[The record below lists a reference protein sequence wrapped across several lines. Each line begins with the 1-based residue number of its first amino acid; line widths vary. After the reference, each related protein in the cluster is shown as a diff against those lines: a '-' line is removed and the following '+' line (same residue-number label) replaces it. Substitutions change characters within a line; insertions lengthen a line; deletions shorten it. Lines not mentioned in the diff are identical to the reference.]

1 MGPNSKG
8 FAYSRTLFSITLTV
22 VDQVTEVTWQKP
34 GKNKG
39 PRKKPSPVACALGLP
54 LTCWF
59 VYGYTVGT
67 QDSEVVV
74 RHRCDKS
81 DGDTQ
86 LLVSSLSHSRPA
98 WKSRATQPAAGNSTL
113 YQRRKKVE
121 RTRWRMTG
129 NLRGCSPVVPRCLTQ
144 MMYPEYTFI
153 LMRTFLHDFFLK
165 HIKKLH

>member
-22 VDQVTEVTWQKP
+22 VDQVTEITWQKP

-39 PRKKPSPVACALGLP
+39 PRKKPSPMACALGLP

-59 VYGYTVGT
+59 VYGCPVGT
-67 QDSEVVV
+67 QDSEVMV

-81 DGDTQ
+81 RWRD
-86 LLVSSLSHSRPA
+86 S
-98 WKSRATQPAAGNSTL
+98 AAGQLTVLFKTSLEKQSNTACSWEFNSVSAE
-113 YQRRKKVE
+113 KDKVE

-129 NLRGCSPVVPRCLTQ
+129 NLRDCSPVMPRCVTQ
-144 MMYPEYTFI
+144 MM
-153 LMRTFLHDFFLK
+153 
-165 HIKKLH
+165 